1 MSDIKDSND
10 TKLKKLN
17 NIPDK
22 DTPCLSVFS
31 PNALK
36 YGPQELR
43 ITDTFNAVQY

>member
-17 NIPDK
+17 KIPDK
-22 DTPCLSVFS
+22 DTPYLSVFS

-36 YGPQELR
+36 YGPQ
-43 ITDTFNAVQY
+43 